1 MTYEVEINGRI
12 RQVAVRRLDGR
23 YAVAIDDREWIVDVT
38 PVGAHALAL
47 LLEGG
52 GRPGAA
58 GPEGAGA
65 GGRALSREVTVA
77 PDPASGQLSV
87 LVCGVPMAVAL
98 NGRRRSGRKEDGA
111 HAGTGP
117 QRIVAPMPGK
127 IVRVVVGVGDRV
139 VARQPLIV
147 IEAMKMENELRAGGD
162 GTVAEVHVQDG
173 QSVNGGALL
182 AVIAT
187 G

>member
-1 MTYEVEINGRI
+1 MTYEVEINGRL
-12 RQVAVRRLDGR
+12 RQVVVRRTDGR
-23 YAVAIDDREWIVDVT
+23 YVVAVDEREWIVDVM
-38 PVGAHALAL
+38 PVGAHALSL

-52 GRPGAA
+52 GRAGAA
-58 GPEGAGA
+58 GPAGA
-65 GGRALSREVTVA
+65 AAPGLALSREVTVA
-77 PDPASGQLSV
+77 PDPASGLLSV
-87 LVCGVPMAVAL
+87 VVDGMPITVAL

-139 VARQPLIV
+139 LARQPLIV
-147 IEAMKMENELRAGGD
+147 IEAMKMENELRAGRE
-162 GTVAEVHVQDG
+162 GTVAELHVQDG